1 MGVTVGLL
9 GGVRVTFDGSP
20 VDVGGRRPS
29 MVIASLALAAHAAD
43 EKKPEP
49 APASKDNF
57 FERAAKAIGKDAKGA
72 AHQAGQ
78 AYGKAG
84 KDIGHGASKTVKDV
98 GHAMKESADKTGKQI
113 KETGK

>member
-1 MGVTVGLL
+1 MKQI
-9 GGVRVTFDGSP
+9 
-20 VDVGGRRPS
+20 
-29 MVIASLALAAHAAD
+29 IAILIAGLALTAHAAD

-72 AHQAGQ
+72 AHQAGK
-78 AYGKAG
+78 AYSKAG

-98 GHAMKESADKTGKQI
+98 GHAMKESVDKTGKQI
-113 KETGK
+113 KDTGK

>member
-1 MGVTVGLL
+1 MKRTIAILITGL
-9 GGVRVTFDGSP
+9 T
-20 VDVGGRRPS
+20 
-29 MVIASLALAAHAAD
+29 LAAHAAD

-78 AYGKAG
+78 AYSKAG
-84 KDIGHGASKTVKDV
+84 KDIAHGTSKTVKDI
-98 GHAMKESADKTGKQI
+98 GHAMKESIDKTGKQI
-113 KETGK
+113 KDTGK

>member
-1 MGVTVGLL
+1 MKQT
-9 GGVRVTFDGSP
+9 
-20 VDVGGRRPS
+20 
-29 MVIASLALAAHAAD
+29 IAILITGLALTAHAAD
-43 EKKPEP
+43 QKKPEAASAR
-49 APASKDNF
+49 APATKDNF

-98 GHAMKESADKTGKQI
+98 GHAMKESVDKTGKQI
-113 KETGK
+113 KDTRK